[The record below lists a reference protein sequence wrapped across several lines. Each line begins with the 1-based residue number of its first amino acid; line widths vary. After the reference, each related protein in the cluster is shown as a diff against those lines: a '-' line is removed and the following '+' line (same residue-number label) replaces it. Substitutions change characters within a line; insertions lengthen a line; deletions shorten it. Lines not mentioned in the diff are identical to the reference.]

1 MEKEKQYKNAGSAPH
16 PPRSASPLR
25 SSKNLGGLSW
35 LRWPLEHYSIML
47 LIIAILF
54 MLGIYGM
61 HIMPKDEF
69 PHATI
74 RQGVVVA
81 VYPGATSEEIEQQ
94 VARPLE
100 RYLFTFGEVK
110 RSKTTTTSQNDMCI
124 AMVELNDD
132 VNNKDEVWSKIKHGL
147 NAFKSQLPAG
157 VLAIVVNDD
166 FGNTSALLIAIE
178 SGQRSYRELREYS
191 DNLSDRLRRIPSVAN
206 VKLFGEQKEQISLYV
221 DRQRLQAYG
230 IGQQMLFSRLQS
242 QGITTMSGSISDD
255 DQQVP
260 IHVEATENSVEEV
273 ANQIIFSDPA
283 TGNVVRVRD
292 VARVVREYDSNS
304 SRIEQD
310 GHPCVLLSMEMTPG
324 NNVVQYGAEVD
335 RVLKEFRES
344 ELPDDVTITRIA
356 DKPKVVSMSITSF
369 LRDLLI
375 SMAVIILVMM
385 VLFPLRSAIVAAITI
400 PLSTFVS
407 VAIMYMVGIELNIVT
422 LAALIVVLGMI
433 VDNAI
438 VVIDGY
444 LEYLGKGYE
453 PKEAAIESARQ
464 YFMPMML
471 ATLCICAIF
480 YPFLIT
486 MKGVFHDCLEDF
498 PWTITINLMVSLVLA
513 VTVIPFLEVKI
524 IKKPQQQ
531 THPLPLPAVRGVITS
546 AAEEPADSPPSQ
558 RGAGGGSITRWVQKT
573 YDGVLNKTFR
583 HPWLTMLIGLGVI
596 LLSLIIVPALKI
608 RLFPYADRDQFAVEI
623 FLPDGKGLKETEA
636 VADSVYRVLSNDER
650 ITGITSFIGCSSPRF
665 MDAYAPQMAGKNYA
679 QFIVNTTS
687 DKATLELLANYQ
699 PQLSE
704 AFPNAYVKFKRLD
717 YLSVPEL
724 EYRFYSDNLDSL
736 HVVAERLMER
746 MREMPELEWVH
757 TDFLQPY
764 PIINVEL
771 DPVASAQL
779 GLTRTTAA
787 IALSATTSDL
797 RVGQIWE
804 RRQVGDHSSGMG
816 DYELPIVVKDHADIT
831 FSDIQNV
838 GIATPVT
845 MLSGGLNTTNSTV
858 PLRQVAKVTPKWT
871 ESRIMHRGGERC
883 ITVTA
888 QFKQGV
894 FTSPVEQRIASIM
907 QREIKLPQ
915 GVRCEVGGEIEYG
928 DEALP
933 QIFGGIAIAM
943 LIVFFFL
950 LFNFK
955 KYGITLVCMVALAL
969 MIPGALIGLGLMNRA
984 LGLTSIFGLITL
996 MGMIMRN
1003 EILIFEHANE
1013 LVKRSLTP
1021 NPSPKERGVDTL
1033 ASEEGNLQDYSLPS
1047 PLGEG
1052 QGVRL
1057 YNEAVRQAAYDAG
1070 KRRMVPI
1077 FLTTATTAVGV
1088 VPMIIA
1094 QSSFWMPVGVTIFA
1108 GGIGSLILVVT
1119 MLPVVYWKVNLKKKE
1134 NPPPSPSL

>member
-1 MEKEKQYKNAGSAPH
+1 MKKM
-16 PPRSASPLR
+16 
-25 SSKNLGGLSW
+25 SW
-35 LRWPLEHYSIML
+35 LRWPLEHYSISL
-47 LIIAILF
+47 LIIGILF
-54 MLGIYGM
+54 VMGIYGM
-61 HIMPKDEF
+61 YVMPKDEF

-124 AMVELNDD
+124 AMVELNDN

-147 NAFKSQLPAG
+147 NSFKSQLPSG

-178 SGQRSYRELREYS
+178 SGQRSYRELKDYS
-191 DNLSDRLRRIPSVAN
+191 DRLSDRLRHIPSVAN
-206 VKLFGEQKEQISLYV
+206 VKMFGEQKEQISLYV

-230 IGQQMLFSRLQS
+230 IGQQMLFSRLQA
-242 QGITTMSGSISDD
+242 QGITTMSGSISDE

-260 IHVEATENSVEEV
+260 IHVEATENSVEEI

-283 TGNVVRVRD
+283 TGKVTRVRD
-292 VARVVREYDSNS
+292 VARVVREYDTAS

-324 NNVVQYGAEVD
+324 NNVVQYGKDVE
-335 RVLKEFRES
+335 RVLSSFAAE
-344 ELPDDVTITRIA
+344 ELPEDVTITRIA
-356 DKPKVVSMSITSF
+356 DKPKVVGMSVSSF

-375 SMAVIILVMM
+375 SMAIIILVMM

-407 VAIMYMVGIELNIVT
+407 VAIMYMAGIELNIVT

-444 LEYLGKGYE
+444 LEYLGKGYS
-453 PKEAAIESARQ
+453 PTEAAIESGRQ

-471 ATLCICAIF
+471 ATICICAIF

-486 MKGVFHDCLEDF
+486 MKGMFLDALKDF

-513 VTVIPFLEVKI
+513 VTVIPYLETRI
-524 IKKPQQQ
+524 IKPEKVS
-531 THPLPLPAVRGVITS
+531 TDGNAITK
-546 AAEEPADSPPSQ
+546 
-558 RGAGGGSITRWVQKT
+558 WVQNT
-573 YDGVLNKTFR
+573 YDHVLDKTFC
-583 HPWLTMLIGLGVI
+583 HPWMTMLIGLGLI
-596 LLSLIIVPALKI
+596 LLSLLIVPTLKI

-636 VADSVYRVLSNDER
+636 VADSVYRVLRPDER

-665 MDAYAPQMAGKNYA
+665 MDAYAPQMAGRNYA

-687 DKATLELLANYQ
+687 DKATLDLLAAYQ
-699 PQLSE
+699 PRLSE
-704 AFPNAYVKFKRLD
+704 AFPKAYVKFKRLD
-717 YLSVPEL
+717 YMSVPEL
-724 EYRFYSDNLDSL
+724 EYRFYGDNLDSL

-779 GLTRTTAA
+779 GITRTTAA
-787 IALSATTSDL
+787 LALSATSNDL
-797 RVGQIWE
+797 RVGQMWE
-804 RRQVGDHSSGMG
+804 GNN
-816 DYELPIVVKDHADIT
+816 ELPIVVKDNADMT
-831 FSDIQNV
+831 YSDIQNL
-838 GIATPVT
+838 GIATPVS
-845 MLSGGLNTTNSTV
+845 MLSGGVNATNTTV
-858 PLRQVAKVTPKWT
+858 PLRQVAHVGPKWT
-871 ESRIMHRGGERC
+871 ESRIMHRAGERC

-888 QFKQGV
+888 QFAQGV
-894 FTSPVEQRIASIM
+894 FTSPIEKRIAQIM
-907 QREIKLPQ
+907 QEEITLPQ

-955 KYGITLVCMVALAL
+955 KYGITIVCMAALAL

-1003 EILIFEHANE
+1003 EILIFEHANDLLKSE
-1013 LVKRSLTP
+1013 KVRVNSEKFATAT
-1021 NPSPKERGVDTL
+1021 ERM
-1033 ASEEGNLQDYSLPS
+1033 Q
-1047 PLGEG
+1047 
-1052 QGVRL
+1052 

-1119 MLPVVYWKVNLKKKE
+1119 MLPVIYWKVNLKGKKVKE
-1134 NPPPSPSL
+1134 